1 MSKQKNQ
8 PYIRLGIIVGVILV
22 ALLVARLMGPEAYE
36 NTTYFLKAV
45 GLVLLGITLLV
56 TIHELGHFLTAKWFG
71 MRVETFSIGFPPKL
85 FSLKR
90 GETDYQI
97 GATPLGGYVKISGI
111 IDESMDTEHI
121 DAEPQPWEFRAKP
134 VWQRLIVMTGGVI
147 MNVLL
152 GILIF
157 ALMTFAFG
165 ERFTPIEQLEEGISV
180 RKSVTETNRCGDE
193 VEKTTLGY
201 FLGFRSGDKL
211 LSYNGNPLNYFEEY
225 SSPALLIEE
234 NAFFEV
240 ERDGEK
246 VRIDVPDGVLNAFNN
261 DTIEVYLFSPIN
273 LPSKILI
280 SKDDSAYQAQFN
292 GQSPAELAG
301 IQSGDVI
308 TQINGQPVRYYQDLL
323 EIIPTLAN
331 QQAEIRFE
339 RADSIHTVS
348 VQLDSTAKLGI
359 LPHPDV
365 TPAFSSEVKKYGFF
379 ESFPKGWEKAFSV
392 ISLNIK
398 GFQQIFRGNAS
409 AKNSVMGPLAIGKV
423 YKTRY
428 DDYGWAGFWE
438 LTASLSMI
446 LAFVNILPI
455 PALDGGHVLFL
466 LIEAITRKEPSTKVR
481 IIAQQ
486 IGMFLLLGLM
496 VLVIFNDTFTHLL
509 GGGC

>member
-1 MSKQKNQ
+1 MSKSKNQ
-8 PYIRLGIIVGVILV
+8 PYIRLGIIVGVILL
-22 ALLVARLMGPEAYE
+22 ALIVARIIGPEAFE
-36 NTTYFLKAV
+36 DTTYFLKAV

-85 FSLKR
+85 FSIKR

-121 DAEPQPWEFRAKP
+121 NDEPQPWEFRAKP

-157 ALMTFAFG
+157 AMMTFAFG
-165 ERFTPIEQLEEGISV
+165 ERFTPIDQLKEGIAV
-180 RKSVTETNRCGDE
+180 RKTVKEVNRCGDE
-193 VEKTTLGY
+193 IEKTTLGY
-201 FLGFRSGDKL
+201 YLGFRSGDKL
-211 LSYNGNPLNYFEEY
+211 LSYNGKPLSYFEEY
-225 SSPALLIEE
+225 NSPALLIEE
-234 NAFFEV
+234 NAYFEV
-240 ERDGEK
+240 ERNGEE
-246 VRIDVPDGVLNAFNN
+246 VRIDVPSGVLNAFNN
-261 DTIEVYLFSPIN
+261 DSIEVFLFSPLN
-273 LPSKILI
+273 YPAKVLL
-280 SKDDSAYQAQFN
+280 SKDDTSYQKMFN
-292 GQSPAELAG
+292 GQSPAEKAG
-301 IQSGDVI
+301 MESGDVI
-308 TQINGQPVRYYQDLL
+308 TQIEGQEVKYYDDLL
-323 EIIPTLAN
+323 AIIPTLAN
-331 QQAEIRFE
+331 REASITVR
-339 RADSIHTVS
+339 RADSLQTLS
-348 VQLDSTAKLGI
+348 VKLDSTAKLGI
-359 LPHPDV
+359 LPHPDGV
-365 TPAFSSEVKKYGFF
+365 PEFSSEVRKYGFF
-379 ESFPKGWEKAFSV
+379 ESFPKGWSKAVSV

-398 GFQQIFRGNAS
+398 GFGQIFKGNAS
-409 AKNSVMGPLAIGKV
+409 ARNSVMGPLAIGKV

-486 IGMFLLLGLM
+486 LGMFLLLGLM

-509 GGGC
+509 GSC